1 MKFNRRNSST
11 TADSPVKLQGGRGI
25 FNINIAVSILQ
36 ESRCQLSP
44 NGYRSAGR
52 NGKWLQDP
60 FCGSAAD
67 TRLRTAIVETHNMK
81 TLKPKDPLRS
91 AATALLKW
99 KRTLKVSSDDCLY
112 VRDLVIVA
120 ADVSVYN
127 SVRPSAGAALTT
139 KLDIF
144 SPRLCV
150 VLWCVG
156 LGYVCVVLCCITLH
170 QRALHCV
177 VTIDNISVAFTTFNG
192 LLYRQGLAKLA

>member
-1 MKFNRRNSST
+1 MPIVSKRLPLRR
-11 TADSPVKLQGGRGI
+11 AERKMAPGPILRIRRGHPPPH
-25 FNINIAVSILQ
+25 
-36 ESRCQLSP
+36 RH
-44 NGYRSAGR
+44 
-52 NGKWLQDP
+52 
-60 FCGSAAD
+60 
-67 TRLRTAIVETHNMK
+67 RTAIVETHNMK

-91 AATALLKW
+91 AATAPLKW